1 MSTKSPTESAETA
14 QLRAMWQA
22 IDIMI
27 LRFEFNESE
36 ILSLLGS
43 SLSSTVLDEGL
54 KTQNV
59 PVEPVV
65 KDRVSALLGI
75 DQALQTVFSSST
87 QAASWIDR
95 PNELPPFSG
104 KTPRE
109 LMLKGD
115 FESLVSVRRFLDYWT
130 T

>member
-1 MSTKSPTESAETA
+1 MSSKCPSESDETA
-14 QLRAMWQA
+14 HLRALWLA
-22 IDIMI
+22 IDTITA
-27 LRFEFNESE
+27 RFGFSEPE

-43 SLSSTVLDEGL
+43 SLSSTALHEGL

-59 PVEPVV
+59 PVKPAV

-75 DQALQTVFSSST
+75 DQALQAIFSSPT

-95 PNELPPFSG
+95 SNELPPFSG
-104 KTPRE
+104 KTPRQ

-115 FESLVSVRRFLDYWT
+115 FETLLSIRRFLDYWT